1 MTFDWSHLQTF
12 VAVAEE
18 GSLSAAARLL
28 DGSQPTM
35 GRHMAALQ
43 AELGV
48 RLFERRTGG
57 LELTPSGLELLQHA
71 RGMAGAANRLALA
84 AAGRTETLA
93 GSIRITASD
102 IVATYLLPDILTA
115 LRRAEPEIEIELV
128 ASDRTENLLQRE
140 ADIAVRMYR
149 PTQADIFRQ
158 KVAEMPLGMFAA
170 NSYVER
176 RGRPRSLADMRHHD
190 VVGYDRSELIIE
202 GMRAAG
208 LDVERRFFPFRCDNQ
223 VVCWRLVVA
232 GFGIGFNQLALGL
245 AEPLVQ
251 QIEIAGAALPKL
263 PIWLTAHA
271 ELKTSLRVRRVFD
284 FLAEHLAAAA
294 PQHNP

>member
-12 VAVAEE
+12 VAVAEQ
-18 GSLSAAARLL
+18 GSLSAAARALG
-28 DGSQPTM
+28 GSQPTM

-48 RLFERRTGG
+48 RLVERSKGG
-57 LELTPSGLELLQHA
+57 LELTPTGLELLQHA
-71 RGMAGAANRLALA
+71 RGMAGAADRLALA
-84 AAGRTETLA
+84 AAGRAEALA
-93 GSIRITASD
+93 GTIRITASD
-102 IVATYLLPDILTA
+102 IIATYVLPDILTA

-128 ASDRTENLLQRE
+128 ASDRTENLLLRE

-149 PTQADIFRQ
+149 PTQADVIRQ
-158 KVAEMPLGMFAA
+158 KVGELELGMFAA
-170 NSYVER
+170 NNYVER
-176 RGRPRSLADMRHHD
+176 RGKPQNMADMRRHD

-202 GMRAAG
+202 GMKAVG
-208 LDVERRFFPFRCDNQ
+208 LEVDRRFFPFRCDNQ

-232 GFGIGFNQLALGL
+232 GFGIGFNQLAIGL

-251 QIEIAGAALPKL
+251 QIEIENISLPKL

-271 ELKTSLRVRRVFD
+271 ELKTSLRIRRVFD

-294 PQHNP
+294 QKNS